1 MTLCRHLNVLFN
13 EKKYFGCL
21 LLKLKKAENISSTYV
36 KMFEWS
42 GVLYVF
48 TLNIF
53 PGFCAYK
60 GDQDT
65 DPSLDVLREAEDMW
79 DPGGR
84 AGTGFCHKTRV

>member
-1 MTLCRHLNVLFN
+1 M
-13 EKKYFGCL
+13 KKNGCL
-21 LLKLKKAENISSTYV
+21 LLKLKKAENILSTYV

-65 DPSLDVLREAEDMW
+65 DPSLMY
-79 DPGGR
+79 
-84 AGTGFCHKTRV
+84 